1 MILNDI
7 PFNCELSDIID
18 ELQSQLH
25 LNDINL
31 LRKRIDTFDNIM
43 VTCPYHK
50 DGQERKP
57 SAGFRKSDGTFH
69 CFTCGEIH
77 SLQEVISYCF
87 GHYDDL
93 VGSFGWKWLTKNFL
107 MLEVENRAVIPLNL
121 SRNKRNTKSNKITLL
136 NEKNVTQGELE
147 RFRYI
152 HPYILK
158 RGISEEIVELFDI
171 GWDSKT
177 DCITFPNLDKNGNCL
192 FVARRSV
199 KTKFFQYP
207 KNVQK
212 ELYGIYQLYQLN
224 PFPSEVYVCE
234 SMIDCLYLWTF
245 DMPACAMNG
254 LGNEIQFKQLREL
267 PCRQIVLATDSDKAG
282 QSARQRI
289 RMNMQNTKIIKEV
302 VLPKGRKDINECSAT
317 EIQNLVTIF

>member
-1 MILNDI
+1 MLINDI
-7 PFNCELSDIID
+7 PFNCELLEIVN
-18 ELQSQLH
+18 ELQSQL
-25 LNDINL
+25 NANGIKL
-31 LRKRIDTFDNIM
+31 LHKVIDTPDNVM
-43 VTCPYHK
+43 VCCPYHK
-50 DGQERKP
+50 GGQERKP
-57 SAGFRKSDGTFH
+57 SAGIRKSDGLFH
-69 CFTCGEIH
+69 CFACGEIH
-77 SLQEVISYCF
+77 SLQEMISFCF

-93 VGSFGWKWLTKNFL
+93 VGSFGWKWLTRNFL
-107 MLEVENRAVIPLNL
+107 MMEVEERALIPLDL
-121 SRNKRNTKSNKITLL
+121 ARNKRKDKSNKITLPP
-136 NEKNVTQGELE
+136 EKNVLERELE

-158 RGISEEIVELFDI
+158 RGVSEKIVELFDI
-171 GWDSKT
+171 GWDSKL
-177 DCITFPNLDKNGNCL
+177 DAITFPNLDKNGNCL

-267 PCRQIVLATDSDKAG
+267 PCRQIVLATDSDEAG

>member
-1 MILNDI
+1 MT
-7 PFNCELSDIID
+7 ELK
-18 ELQSQLH
+18 SQLN

-31 LRKRIDTFDNIM
+31 LQKIIDTPDNVM
-43 VTCPYHK
+43 VSCPYHK

-57 SAGFRKSDGTFH
+57 SAGIRKTDGTFH
-69 CFTCGEIH
+69 CFTCGEVH
-77 SLQEVISYCF
+77 TLQEVISHCF
-87 GHYDDL
+87 GHYEDL

-121 SRNKRNTKSNKITLL
+121 SRNKRNTVINKITLPT
-136 NEKNVTQGELE
+136 EKNVTQGELE

-267 PCRQIVLATDSDKAG
+267 PCRQIVLATDSDEAG